1 MYKRQGL
8 NSVIHPGTLIYT
20 ILDVMSQT
28 GSAVFNNLAL
38 LFAMGVA
45 IGMARK
51 EKEVAALS
59 GAVAYIIMNTA
70 IQAMI
75 NAAGGVDAMPANSTT
90 TMPVSYTHL
99 DVYKRQHRT
108 RPASMFC
115 RIIS

>member
-1 MYKRQGL
+1 MPPAGGVHKSFR
-8 NSVIHPGTLIYT
+8 ILIYT

-59 GAVAYIIMNTA
+59 CKGMLY
-70 IQAMI
+70 
-75 NAAGGVDAMPANSTT
+75 
-90 TMPVSYTHL
+90 
-99 DVYKRQHRT
+99 
-108 RPASMFC
+108 
-115 RIIS
+115 